1 MNARWHLLF
10 WMVALGL
17 FVLGSIAQ
25 ANEELQG
32 HVNLERGRMQLNR
45 TVRELV
51 REQEALGISRGETQS
66 LLAELEL
73 LDRSMTE
80 GEQRQFE
87 LVMRQKEAQ
96 RLQPDLESR
105 INATRKTLAQQRRR
119 LAQHLRLMYQ
129 LGSQGMLKTI
139 FSQQSMASGNKS
151 LLYLARII
159 KTRNQEFTEFRIAV
173 ARLRNDM
180 AKSREVT
187 ATLATLQADLTKE
200 QKIRQEERIKRA
212 EFLQRARTEE
222 QLHQKKVEE
231 LTQAKIRLTT
241 FFDRLSTTLDQIPE
255 LPDIPTPT
263 QTEPPDL
270 PGKTTAKTATESTP
284 SEVPSLAARIN
295 ERRGRL
301 PHPVPGSWENR
312 PPGIFYRVAVKTPVA
327 AIHAGQVVYAD
338 WFRGYGLLLILKHG
352 DNVYSLY
359 SHNQKILVAQGDW
372 VKEKTI
378 IAESGDT
385 GSMDGVA
392 GLYFEMR
399 VKGKTISPV
408 GWLAK
413 QG

>member
-231 LTQAKIRLTT
+231 LTQ
-241 FFDRLSTTLDQIPE
+241 
-255 LPDIPTPT
+255 
-263 QTEPPDL
+263 
-270 PGKTTAKTATESTP
+270 
-284 SEVPSLAARIN
+284 
-295 ERRGRL
+295 
-301 PHPVPGSWENR
+301 
-312 PPGIFYRVAVKTPVA
+312 
-327 AIHAGQVVYAD
+327 
-338 WFRGYGLLLILKHG
+338 
-352 DNVYSLY
+352 
-359 SHNQKILVAQGDW
+359 
-372 VKEKTI
+372 
-378 IAESGDT
+378 
-385 GSMDGVA
+385 
-392 GLYFEMR
+392 
-399 VKGKTISPV
+399 
-408 GWLAK
+408 
-413 QG
+413 